1 MSALNSNIRH
11 GLCALVLLLSAG
23 ALAGCETTSTGSPP
37 VDVAATK
44 TPDPP
49 MTREHAAELCWM
61 GTEKSDARMDLDK
74 RADIVDKCI
83 ADKLN
88 GKKTAAVTPEKS
100 KGKPSA
106 EIKPKS
112 DKPQAD
118 KPKSDKP
125 TAEIT
130 PKPKPKPE
138 SKPEPKTGDDAEPK
152 PKP

>member
-1 MSALNSNIRH
+1 MSALTSNIRH
-11 GLCALVLLLSAG
+11 SLCALALLLAAG
-23 ALAGCETTSTGSPP
+23 ALAGCETTSTGSPAP
-37 VDVAATK
+37 DVAAAK

-112 DKPQAD
+112 DKP
-118 KPKSDKP
+118 K
-125 TAEIT
+125 AEIT
-130 PKPKPKPE
+130 PKPRP
-138 SKPEPKTGDDAEPK
+138 KPEPKSEPKTDDSAEPK
-152 PKP
+152 PKT